1 MPVATIRSSA
11 EVRRYIALETR
22 PQFASGKLSK
32 HERYELTGYAQR

>member
-22 PQFASGKLSK
+22 PKFANGKLSK
-32 HERYELTGYAQR
+32 RERYELPGYA